1 MQRSTFWEHKD
12 GFLYIFVHLH
22 LKLNES
28 KPQQNFFKQRSG
40 SAPAESSVT
49 MIRQDTKINI
59 PWQPGL
65 NLPYKVSQP
74 PFRDRPQSLK
84 NTVRGHLVCAGHGE
98 EAVPCRQ
105 KPSTVQR
112 RTSYTLGI
120 GAWTQLLPCLHH
132 GIPSHAEQTGETCS
146 WWRCKA
152 DCIQRSV
159 GKQSR
164 HMIVLL
170 TIFMYSYIFEHL
182 SRFPCFKCL
191 IHASPTLHPIQ
202 KDFDRQLLISV
213 IPHYN
218 SHLWE

>member
-1 MQRSTFWEHKD
+1 MFFADSETSSRQYYSWFTKAINYVNYVSTCAVSPILAQYSSLKMQRSTFWEHKD

-84 NTVRGHLVCAGHGE
+84 NSVRGHLVCAGHGE
-98 EAVPCRQ
+98 QAVPCRQ
-105 KPSTVQR
+105 KPSAVQR

-120 GAWTQLLPCLHH
+120 GA
-132 GIPSHAEQTGETCS
+132 
-146 WWRCKA
+146 
-152 DCIQRSV
+152 
-159 GKQSR
+159 
-164 HMIVLL
+164 
-170 TIFMYSYIFEHL
+170 
-182 SRFPCFKCL
+182 
-191 IHASPTLHPIQ
+191 
-202 KDFDRQLLISV
+202 
-213 IPHYN
+213 
-218 SHLWE
+218 